1 MNLEVKAALIFSID
15 GMVVAGARLV
25 FVLLVG
31 AKCAQ
36 FVNEQSKYIANPP
49 DSDRVCSPLDLI
61 LNVLTQS

>member
-1 MNLEVKAALIFSID
+1 
-15 GMVVAGARLV
+15 MVVAEARLV

-49 DSDRVCSPLDLI
+49 DSDRVCSPPDLI
-61 LNVLTQS
+61 LNVQTES